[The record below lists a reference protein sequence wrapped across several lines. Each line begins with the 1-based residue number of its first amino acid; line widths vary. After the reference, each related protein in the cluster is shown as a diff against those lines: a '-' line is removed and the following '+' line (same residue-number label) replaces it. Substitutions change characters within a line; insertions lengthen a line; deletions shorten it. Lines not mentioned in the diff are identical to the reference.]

1 MYNIFDSSSGEYS
14 VTLELDI
21 KLRRSALPTA
31 ARMVW
36 NDNPNALSLTFAEE
50 DIRIWYPWDYK
61 QLVEKLTERYRNF
74 KQDQKFNNI
83 RMLLKNNKKYV
94 MSRYLDPDNPSSS
107 KKDFYSHSKNP
118 AEFDSCRVLRY
129 FLLVG
134 ATGLEPATS

>member
-1 MYNIFDSSSGEYS
+1 LYNTFDSSSGEYS

-21 KLRRSALPTA
+21 KLRRPALPTA

-74 KQDQKFNNI
+74 KQDQKFNNSTFAVANSQS
-83 RMLLKNNKKYV
+83 LLEK
-94 MSRYLDPDNPSSS
+94 R
-107 KKDFYSHSKNP
+107 
-118 AEFDSCRVLRY
+118 
-129 FLLVG
+129 G
-134 ATGLEPATS
+134 

>member
-1 MYNIFDSSSGEYS
+1 MDVYSLVSFSSFYLLQCS
-14 VTLELDI
+14 
-21 KLRRSALPTA
+21 
-31 ARMVW
+31 
-36 NDNPNALSLTFAEE
+36 
-50 DIRIWYPWDYK
+50 
-61 QLVEKLTERYRNF
+61 NF

-118 AEFDSCRVLRY
+118 AELDSCRVLRY

-134 ATGLEPATS
+134 ATGFEPATS